1 MCCSLSTSTRVWSE
15 NWHLQ
20 MRKESLNLEVSGE
33 SRPLLSRA
41 ANPPRSPPPPPL
53 GSVRWPPPHHHH
65 YPYPHPHS
73 APFGAPPPTPQR
85 SQASREPKAP
95 ARKSSRAGLDRSRCS
110 KGCRLLALHPVP
122 HVFPLL
128 FFNLIPCV
136 EISGKKIAKARIA
149 TCP

>member
-1 MCCSLSTSTRVWSE
+1 MYCSLSTSKRVWSE
-15 NWHLQ
+15 HWHLQ
-20 MRKESLNLEVSGE
+20 MRKESLNLEVSQVVNRVLFRVVRLTLHAP
-33 SRPLLSRA
+33 RPHHHSAPFGGL
-41 ANPPRSPPPPPL
+41 
-53 GSVRWPPPHHHH
+53 PPHHHH
-65 YPYPHPHS
+65 PYPHTHS
-73 APFGAPPPTPQR
+73 APFGGPPPQR

-122 HVFPLL
+122 HVFPFL

>member
-53 GSVRWPPPHHHH
+53 GSVRWPPPTTTTTPTHT
-65 YPYPHPHS
+65 PTRLRS
-73 APFGAPPPTPQR
+73 VPPPQR